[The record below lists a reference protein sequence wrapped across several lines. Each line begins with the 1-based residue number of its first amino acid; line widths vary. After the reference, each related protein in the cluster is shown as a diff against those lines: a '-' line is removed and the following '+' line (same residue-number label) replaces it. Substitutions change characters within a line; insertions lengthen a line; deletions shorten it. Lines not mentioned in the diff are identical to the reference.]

1 MPSRIKPAKLA
12 FAFLSFTL
20 FATYMGACPHSLMR
34 IRSQFC
40 QVGMQNASLGVV
52 LATKHFASPL
62 TPLPCAISAIMMNVM
77 GSGLAV
83 IWRQQGPLKDDAA
96 QTSELD
102 ELSKP

>member
-1 MPSRIKPAKLA
+1 MTSALRL
-12 FAFLSFTL
+12 
-20 FATYMGACPHSLMR
+20 
-34 IRSQFC
+34 

-83 IWRQQGPLKDDAA
+83 AWRRQGPPRDTEAVG
-96 QTSELD
+96 TS
-102 ELSKP
+102 SKAEEPF